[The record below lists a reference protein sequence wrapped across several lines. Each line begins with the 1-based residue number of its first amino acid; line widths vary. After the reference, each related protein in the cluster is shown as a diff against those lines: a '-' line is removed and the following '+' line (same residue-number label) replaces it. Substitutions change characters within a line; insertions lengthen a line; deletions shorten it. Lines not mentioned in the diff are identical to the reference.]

1 MAEKHTHNLCLEK
14 KEITVIKS
22 IKALILQK
30 NTTRYLNVKI
40 LNLINL
46 IATIEIIIQFTE
58 FHSLKIENITKSF

>member
-30 NTTRYLNVKI
+30 NTTRYLNAKI

>member
-1 MAEKHTHNLCLEK
+1 MAEKHTQNLCLEE
-14 KEITVIKS
+14 KEITVIKDT
-22 IKALILQK
+22 KALILQE
-30 NTTRYLNVKI
+30 NTTRHLNAKI

>member
-1 MAEKHTHNLCLEK
+1 MAEKHTQNLCLEK
-14 KEITVIKS
+14 KEITMIKG

-30 NTTRYLNVKI
+30 NTTRYLNTKI

-58 FHSLKIENITKSF
+58 FHSLKIENIKKSF